1 MMYRTRRL
9 PWRNSFPRSGSCCVS
24 NNPRG
29 FLYLS
34 AGYCCHWQDWPTCKV
49 SSSKKKKKKKALTG
63 LSQAVT
69 RAGASMKR
77 VLKLEKGKAT
87 RCAAAVEVY
96 VRGMKSQLSK
106 KAFQAMCSGSSRW
119 PMTLA

>member
-1 MMYRTRRL
+1 MMYRTCRL

-49 SSSKKKKKKKALTG
+49 SSSQKKKRKKNLRLAKKTYG
-63 LSQAVT
+63 SQVHY
-69 RAGASMKR
+69 
-77 VLKLEKGKAT
+77 GKAEYPARKHGPGT
-87 RCAAAVEVY
+87 WL
-96 VRGMKSQLSK
+96 KS
-106 KAFQAMCSGSSRW
+106 A
-119 PMTLA
+119 

>member
-1 MMYRTRRL
+1 MVMMYRTCRL

-49 SSSKKKKKKKALTG
+49 SSPKKKKKKKTASRNVST
-63 LSQAVT
+63 AV
-69 RAGASMKR
+69 AASSAPPIK
-77 VLKLEKGKAT
+77 
-87 RCAAAVEVY
+87 
-96 VRGMKSQLSK
+96 
-106 KAFQAMCSGSSRW
+106 SSRNKAII
-119 PMTLA
+119 PSLSVNTGAVSCAPGKGDTTVRSATLWCSYAWQ

>member
-1 MMYRTRRL
+1 MVMMYRTRRL

-49 SSSKKKKKKKALTG
+49 SPSKKKKKRKKTCPFHSGMDDTCLVPCVIRSCPLG
-63 LSQAVT
+63 RDVPYLSLA
-69 RAGASMKR
+69 
-77 VLKLEKGKAT
+77 LEKQLPPEWVVLCT
-87 RCAAAVEVY
+87 SR
-96 VRGMKSQLSK
+96 VR
-106 KAFQAMCSGSSRW
+106 
-119 PMTLA
+119 

>member
-49 SSSKKKKKKKALTG
+49 SKKKKKKKKDDKLFTTAALRTAYAAQSQQTPSLCSCRSAANQASCTSLQHVLASEITCKHVASWNALNSVLG
-63 LSQAVT
+63 LN
-69 RAGASMKR
+69 G
-77 VLKLEKGKAT
+77 
-87 RCAAAVEVY
+87 
-96 VRGMKSQLSK
+96 
-106 KAFQAMCSGSSRW
+106 
-119 PMTLA
+119 

>member
-1 MMYRTRRL
+1 MMYRTCRL

-49 SSSKKKKKKKALTG
+49 SSSKNKKKKKK
-63 LSQAVT
+63 
-69 RAGASMKR
+69 KR
-77 VLKLEKGKAT
+77 SREPDYLEPED
-87 RCAAAVEVY
+87 REL
-96 VRGMKSQLSK
+96 QPLEHDWEL
-106 KAFQAMCSGSSRW
+106 Q
-119 PMTLA
+119 PLEQDPI

>member
-1 MMYRTRRL
+1 MMYRTCRL

-49 SSSKKKKKKKALTG
+49 SSPKKKKKKKD
-63 LSQAVT
+63 
-69 RAGASMKR
+69 
-77 VLKLEKGKAT
+77 GKQECIYRRSCLLCT
-87 RCAAAVEVY
+87 SYKVI
-96 VRGMKSQLSK
+96 S
-106 KAFQAMCSGSSRW
+106 
-119 PMTLA
+119 

>member
-34 AGYCCHWQDWPTCKV
+34 AEYCCHWQDWPTCKV
-49 SSSKKKKKKKALTG
+49 SPSKKLKKKDSIETG
-63 LSQAVT
+63 LHLAHLQSHWNWESDQQKIILILMTVPMMSSQTQVPVSL
-69 RAGASMKR
+69 AS
-77 VLKLEKGKAT
+77 A
-87 RCAAAVEVY
+87 
-96 VRGMKSQLSK
+96 
-106 KAFQAMCSGSSRW
+106 W
-119 PMTLA
+119 PS